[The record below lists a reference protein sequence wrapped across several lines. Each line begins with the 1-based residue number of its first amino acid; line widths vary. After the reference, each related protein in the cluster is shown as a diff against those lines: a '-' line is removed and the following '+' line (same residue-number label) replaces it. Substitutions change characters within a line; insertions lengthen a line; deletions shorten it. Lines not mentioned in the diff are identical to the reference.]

1 MTNIIIPDK
10 KKLVKWALSILLVS
24 FLVGSTS
31 AFFLSALQWAASF
44 RESHLWVMA
53 FLPLAGVIIVWWYQR
68 HGGAA
73 QKGNNLLLEAYYNPR
88 VDIPWKMAPMILLS
102 TLITHLFG
110 GSAGREGTAIQY
122 GGTIA
127 NQCRRWLSWSKE
139 ETRILLLCGI
149 AAGFASLFGTPWAGS
164 IFAIEVVKVGK
175 IRWKAVLPIL
185 VTALLSNGVCS
196 MYGNLHTHYPP
207 IQVVPELSLTVFGYL
222 ILASLAFGLVA
233 QLFIFTSETF
243 YHLFQKIAFPLLRP
257 FIGGL
262 VVLLIVLCLQST
274 KHIGLGIPTILESF
288 EIPLPPADFLIKIL
302 LTAITLSAGFKG
314 GEVTP
319 LFFIGATLGNA
330 IALVIPLPL
339 ALLAATGFV
348 AVFAGCTKTPIA
360 CSIMAVELFGWH
372 AALIFTTACLLS
384 FLVSGRRSIYSMQKI
399 RKPER
404 FFSKVFRS

>member
-1 MTNIIIPDK
+1 MANIIIPDK

-24 FLVGSTS
+24 FSVGSTS
-31 AFFLSALQWAASF
+31 AFFLYALQQVTSL
-44 RESHLWVMA
+44 RETHLWLLA
-53 FLPLAGVIIVWWYQR
+53 FLPLTGVLIVWWYQQ
-68 HGGAA
+68 HGGSA

-88 VDIPWKMAPMILLS
+88 VDIPWKMAPMVLLS
-102 TLITHLFG
+102 TLATHLFG

-127 NQCRRWLSWSKE
+127 SQCRRWFSWSRE

-185 VTALLSNGVCS
+185 VTALLSNWVCG
-196 MYGNLHTHYPP
+196 MYGNLHTHYSPV
-207 IQVVPELSLTVFGYL
+207 QVVPDLSFTVFGYL
-222 ILASLAFGLVA
+222 ILASIAFGLAA

-243 YHLFQKIAFPLLRP
+243 HNIFQKIAFPLLRP
-257 FIGGL
+257 LIGGL

-274 KHIGLGIPTILESF
+274 KHIGLGIPTILASF
-288 EIPLPPADFLIKIL
+288 DTPLPPTDFLIKIV

-330 IALVIPLPL
+330 LALAIPLPL

-372 AALIFTTACLLS
+372 AALFFTTVCVLS
-384 FLVSGRRSIYSMQKI
+384 FLVSGRRGIYSMQKM